1 MDIWF
6 EFNIRLKYIFVHNS
20 TCRPSR
26 TYLSARMNGRDGLR
40 ERMCDLTRTI
50 VFILEVECSLRL
62 GLLVFNDG
70 HCQVFITGIVNT

>member
-1 MDIWF
+1 
-6 EFNIRLKYIFVHNS
+6 
-20 TCRPSR
+20 
-26 TYLSARMNGRDGLR
+26 MNGRDGLR

-70 HCQVFITGIVNT
+70 HCQVFITGIVNTWRSSCYHG